1 MNGNTLTCHRMNKL
15 QPIGVQRLALDILSG
30 AAVQIVAGQ
39 GIAQITAVDTNL
51 MRTARMKR
59 DLQQTPVRIR
69 RQPSKI
75 RPSGLTVG

>member
-59 DLQQTPVRIR
+59 DCSKLQFVFAASRVKSDQAD
-69 RQPSKI
+69 
-75 RPSGLTVG
+75 